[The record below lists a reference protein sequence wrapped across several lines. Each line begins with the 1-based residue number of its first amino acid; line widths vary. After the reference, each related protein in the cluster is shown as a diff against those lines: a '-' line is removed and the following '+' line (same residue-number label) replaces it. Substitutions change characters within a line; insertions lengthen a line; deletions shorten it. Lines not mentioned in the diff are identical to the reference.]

1 MNDRKT
7 YKLETPLGNVF
18 LTPTSDK
25 HIFVDAGSN
34 LNVAD
39 EYPLGTR
46 KGPLTVYTVGYAVS
60 AHYYRHPDGWQL
72 GEPGG
77 DDALGVNKA
86 MRAYNALYMSRYPGN
101 SFKETSNAARRK
113 AINVLTPLINEW
125 VTNNPAAMKAAQIS
139 ALETSLDNVVE
150 EMSKTAA
157 KQEALREE
165 YERISGQLDLLD
177 WTRFRLGSVS
187 GECLTP
193 LR

>member
-1 MNDRKT
+1 S
-7 YKLETPLGNVF
+7 LCSSSSFISPLPPLSLHDALPILF

-77 DDALGVNKA
+77 DRKSTRL
-86 MRAYNALYMSRYPGN
+86 N
-101 SFKETSNAARRK
+101 SSHGS
-113 AINVLTPLINEW
+113 
-125 VTNNPAAMKAAQIS
+125 IS
-139 ALETSLDNVVE
+139 YAV
-150 EMSKTAA
+150 
-157 KQEALREE
+157 
-165 YERISGQLDLLD
+165 
-177 WTRFRLGSVS
+177 FRLKK
-187 GECLTP
+187 
-193 LR
+193 